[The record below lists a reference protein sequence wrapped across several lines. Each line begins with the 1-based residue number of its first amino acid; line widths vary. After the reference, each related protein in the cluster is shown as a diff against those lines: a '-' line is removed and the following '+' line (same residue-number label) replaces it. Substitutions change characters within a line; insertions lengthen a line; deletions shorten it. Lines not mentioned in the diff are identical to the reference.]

1 MPTQIND
8 FLKSE
13 YNRRRLKNSRYSLRK
28 FALDLNVSAPVMSR
42 ILSDK
47 IIVSKRTLKTISNK
61 LALPSNLIEETNASE
76 AKKLMR
82 ENGISYLSLEQVKLI
97 KSWYFPA
104 ICEAITLPE
113 FKHDTK
119 WLAQKLNI
127 TLPMVNECIDLLT
140 ECNLISLDSDNKWIL
155 KHQEISSLAIQPTK
169 TELMQLQQD
178 FFNRSSQTI
187 KSYPIE
193 ERDHS
198 TIVISIDDELLA
210 DAKLRIKKFR
220 RQLATYLEKKSKT
233 KKNSVYQLSI
243 GLSPLIKI

>member
-1 MPTQIND
+1 MSTELND

-13 YNRRRLKNSRYSLRK
+13 FNRRRLKNSRYSLRK

-42 ILSDK
+42 ILNDK
-47 IIVSKRTLKTISNK
+47 IIVSKRALKSISLK
-61 LALPSNLIEETNASE
+61 LAIPAKLADDSNASGT
-76 AKKLMR
+76 KNILR
-82 ENGISYLSLEQVKLI
+82 ENKISYLNLEQIKLI

-127 TLPMVNECIDLLT
+127 TLAMVNECIDLLT
-140 ECNLISLDSDNKWIL
+140 ECNLITLDSNNKWIL
-155 KHQEISSLAIQPTK
+155 KHHEISSLAIQPTK
-169 TELMQLQQD
+169 NELMQLQQD
-178 FFNRSSQTI
+178 FFNRSSLTI
-187 KSYPIE
+187 ESYPIE

-198 TIVISIDDELLA
+198 TIVISIDDELLTE
-210 DAKLRIKKFR
+210 AKLRIKKFR